1 MSSVTSSGG
10 AKAVVR
16 RKTEEVQGKGNFDV
30 FEELF
35 AEDFID
41 HRPRPNTTPDKSRR
55 SKTLH
60 LFQPHSR
67 TSTEIHWLGITI
79 FAL

>member
-41 HRPRPNTTPDKSRR
+41 HRPRPNTTPDKAGVRKLYTYSSRIPGLPRR
-55 SKTLH
+55 STG
-60 LFQPHSR
+60 
-67 TSTEIHWLGITI
+67 LG
-79 FAL
+79 